1 MRRLYVASNVFDL
14 KVSTVSPE
22 GLEALMKSEGLQA
35 AARHQAEIVARQ
47 VSGEL
52 SEQEAKSLRA
62 EEKKRQPVLLPH
74 ARFGE
79 GETSLNAQ
87 TIGFSGL
94 VLYDHDCD
102 AEAAAFYEQHVKGR
116 EKELGIVMSMY
127 SIGGRQSGFHLLYL
141 CPADMTIAR
150 SQEWMK
156 EQIGDTEKCFDSV
169 NKDLRRRCILS
180 PWDYVLYYDR
190 EAFWADYVAEA
201 RPGKKPDFRPTGTL
215 EWTEIEDMAAAAETT
230 PEALEAW
237 DEMVKREGLD
247 AQVIDT
253 AHNRHRSLLHLLS
266 AGLGQLLSRE
276 ELMGVLRKRMPLYL
290 QDSDQD
296 CQRLVKSFYEGYD
309 CQQKR
314 MSKEV
319 REVNRNVLSARK
331 TAEITQKELKMRRPR
346 DYYLCPEELRDK
358 ALPPALKATMA
369 RVPMHLRLPV
379 ITALLPV
386 LAALADGVE
395 IEECDGKRDR
405 LRLMSTVI
413 GPQASGKSVCR
424 QAYDLWLK
432 QIREEDKYQLE
443 IEEQWLERKR
453 SRKANERAEPDPM
466 VLVREIM
473 FTNSNSAMLERMNK
487 SQGHTL
493 ISVCEELGTVMNAV
507 SRGAYAKKSDL
518 WNNAFDGG
526 FWGQD
531 FVSEQSRRGRMT
543 VNYNWT
549 ALGTLNVALKLFG
562 GSNAENGVCTRILPA
577 LMPDNRF
584 MSMHHYRPYK
594 DEEIRLV
601 DDAVSMLRS
610 RTGFLDTPRLRKALD
625 QWDEEVRLEALED
638 DDEDKDTLRR
648 RDKLIA
654 QRAGAVWELLDPSG
668 RESKN
673 AIRFSLLI
681 ADYALDNQMSIFA
694 AEMGRQREMA
704 QAQTTPKNCNKSLLH
719 RLPRVFTFDDL
730 RRAREGVADGTLRTM
745 VCRWGKSGQVIML
758 DKDKWQK
765 VA

>member
-22 GLEALMKSEGLQA
+22 GLEALMKSEGMQA
-35 AARHQAEIVARQ
+35 AARRQAEIVARQ

-74 ARFGE
+74 ARFDE
-79 GETSLNAQ
+79 GETSLNAKA
-87 TIGFSGL
+87 IGFSGL

-102 AEAAAFYEQHVKGR
+102 ADAAGFYEQHVKGR

-141 CPADMTIAR
+141 CPADMTIAQ

-156 EQIGDTEKCFDSV
+156 EQIGDTAKCFDSV

-190 EAFWADYVAEA
+190 EAFWADYAAET
-201 RPGKKPDFRPTGTL
+201 RPRKKPDFRPTGTM
-215 EWTEIEDMAAAAETT
+215 EWTEIEDMAAAETT

-247 AQVIDT
+247 AQIIDT
-253 AHNRHRSLLHLLS
+253 DHNRHRSLLHLLS

-276 ELMGVLRKRMPLYL
+276 ELMGVLQKRMPLYL
-290 QDSDQD
+290 QDSDHD

-331 TAEITQKELKMRRPR
+331 TAEKPRTELKTRRPK
-346 DYYLCPEELRDK
+346 DYYLCPDELRDK
-358 ALPPALKATMA
+358 VLPPALKATLA

-395 IEECDGKRDR
+395 IEQCDGKRDR

-432 QIREEDKYQLE
+432 QIREEDKHQLE

-453 SRKANERAEPDPM
+453 SRKSNERAEPDPM

-473 FTNSNSAMLERMNK
+473 FTNSNSAMLERMTK
-487 SQGHTL
+487 SQDHTL

-577 LMPDNRF
+577 VMPDNRF
-584 MSMHHYRPYK
+584 MSMHRYRPYK
-594 DEEIRLV
+594 DEETRLV
-601 DDAVSMLRS
+601 DEAVSMLRS
-610 RTGFLDTPRLRKALD
+610 RTGFWDTPRLRKALD

-654 QRAGAVWELLDPSG
+654 QRAGVIWELLDPSG

-673 AIRFSLLI
+673 AVRFALLI
-681 ADYALDNQMSIFA
+681 ADYALDNQMAIFA
-694 AEMGRQREMA
+694 AEMGRQREIA
-704 QAQTTPKNCNKSLLH
+704 EAQTAPKNCNKSLLY
-719 RLPRVFTFDDL
+719 RLPRVFTFEDL
-730 RRAREGVADGTLRTM
+730 QRAREGATDGTLRTM
-745 VCRWGKSGQVIML
+745 VCRWGKNGQVITL

>member
-74 ARFGE
+74 ARFDE

-141 CPADMTIAR
+141 CPADMTIAQ

-253 AHNRHRSLLHLLS
+253 PHNRHRSLLHLLS

-319 REVNRNVLSARK
+319 REVNRNVLSVRK

-453 SRKANERAEPDPM
+453 SRKANERAEPDPI

-730 RRAREGVADGTLRTM
+730 RRAREGAADGTLRTM

>member
-74 ARFGE
+74 ARFDE

-141 CPADMTIAR
+141 CPADMTIAQ

-190 EAFWADYVAEA
+190 DAFWADYVAVA
-201 RPGKKPDFRPTGTL
+201 RLGKKPDFRPTGTL

-253 AHNRHRSLLHLLS
+253 PHNRHRSLLHLLS

-730 RRAREGVADGTLRTM
+730 RRAREGTADGTLRTM

>member
-74 ARFGE
+74 ARFDE
-79 GETSLNAQ
+79 GETSLNAKM
-87 TIGFSGL
+87 IGFSGL

-141 CPADMTIAR
+141 CPADMTIAQ

-253 AHNRHRSLLHLLS
+253 PHNRHRSLLHLLS

-518 WNNAFDGG
+518 WNNAFDSG

-730 RRAREGVADGTLRTM
+730 RRAREGAADGTLRTM